1 MSFLSDLDKI
11 IKQTEK
17 TTFKKTFKEL
27 TDDKLSSYSKLPMDA
42 SYKQSAIQTDKAK
55 KYYGVNPK
63 DAFNLYSDKNSH
75 LL

>member
-11 IKQTEK
+11 IKATEK
-17 TTFKKTFKEL
+17 TSFKKTFKEL
-27 TDDKLSSYSKLPMDA
+27 TDDKLSTYSKLPMDA
-42 SYKQSAIQTDKAK
+42 SFKQAKIQTDKAK

-75 LL
+75 L